1 MEGCHNPVLAGPEST
16 EKNWSGGR
24 LGYHPL
30 LYGTESSGE
39 PDSEAGGE
47 VWAHR
52 GHKKGDSLFPMERA
66 VMTRK

>member
-39 PDSEAGGE
+39 PESEAGGE

-52 GHKKGDSLFPMERA
+52 GH
-66 VMTRK
+66 